1 MGAQILEIGAGSVFW
16 VKWIGIQSGSSRDPV
31 GHPNSF
37 LKKQHVSRFLQGF
50 GTFLGA
56 SGQDPDWILIGQKCQ
71 KMQNCCPTVS
81 QLDPNWIHRSARN
94 HSRTAFAPIFPCPDP
109 PWPLCSFS
117 AHQYHPI
124 PPLLHQNGK
133 SSLKPNGSSTRYN
146 GNLPSGVKKIALM
159 KIPSKW
165 MSLAGKASN

>member
-1 MGAQILEIGAGSVFW
+1 MRRVPLWRPRRHAIAWMWSHWSLKCDAIGGRLKAA
-16 VKWIGIQSGSSRDPV
+16 SS
-31 GHPNSF
+31 SQ
-37 LKKQHVSRFLQGF
+37 LKTQN
-50 GTFLGA
+50 TDA
-56 SGQDPDWILIGQKCQ
+56 QKCQ

-94 HSRTAFAPIFPCPDP
+94 HSRTAFASIFPCPDP